1 MVHVVYVLW
10 AWPMT
15 IKTVQFNAIQ
25 FRGQYIQKKNDKA
38 CNKAKSNRTYT
49 RCTYTLRLLSQHG
62 YRRYTYALATIDR
75 AITADGGTHIICVAG
90 VLEPECA
97 YTGAWAIAKMATG
110 LRLTDEHR
118 DVDTGAPT

>member
-1 MVHVVYVLW
+1 MQQGEEQPHVHT
-10 AWPMT
+10 MHIHTT
-15 IKTVQFNAIQ
+15 II
-25 FRGQYIQKKNDKA
+25 GQ
-38 CNKAKSNRTYT
+38 T
-49 RCTYTLRLLSQHG
+49 G
-62 YRRYTYALATIDR
+62 YKRYTYALATIDR